1 MRQSGSDIRDSGIAV
16 EEEEKMKKYNPLRND
31 IKDILKAFERSNSKT
46 DKHESNRGLL
56 VLSGLTYKR
65 GHVFPNPDELFVLAQ
80 ECNLQ
85 FHRALGLILKGQWER
100 GFACDKNGW
109 PAKATRPFTDVLSD
123 AVEHTPEAINFN
135 PDTAELFAMIQR
147 NGNKATQA
155 GYGAAD
161 FDTLLQ
167 QMILAGLHISRNNG
181 PEMARFAE
189 TETDRQTT
197 LRDSTAVQREDFW
210 RKRCRWGQAQEML
223 DDLHMQ
229 IEQRRLKNAET
240 KRQYLALFGATEV
253 ELQEAMVRWWELK
266 LWKDLKEANPSLTE
280 EELTEL
286 AIEAENRHGKRR
298 ELEKLRDAAM
308 LAPILTHE
316 GASGTHMDVDQVREY
331 RAQTKSLL
339 RKLRFKIHP
348 DRLRNDPAYQK
359 LTAAQKGEL
368 ETMLKQALE
377 ISFSELGFPPGF
389 AEHDMR
395 SVRGLEEALARVNAI
410 LGNAGLDT
418 RVEAQIQGRTLAD
431 QLEWLQRTI
440 MSLERRLDEAKAEL
454 HALATDPET
463 QRVRNVLACPEQHET
478 IREAMAGEAGEYNAK
493 ADKLEEEIKPSFAT
507 KESEGDS

>member
-1 MRQSGSDIRDSGIAV
+1 
-16 EEEEKMKKYNPLRND
+16 
-31 IKDILKAFERSNSKT
+31 
-46 DKHESNRGLL
+46 
-56 VLSGLTYKR
+56 
-65 GHVFPNPDELFVLAQ
+65 
-80 ECNLQ
+80 
-85 FHRALGLILKGQWER
+85 
-100 GFACDKNGW
+100 
-109 PAKATRPFTDVLSD
+109 
-123 AVEHTPEAINFN
+123 
-135 PDTAELFAMIQR
+135 
-147 NGNKATQA
+147 
-155 GYGAAD
+155 
-161 FDTLLQ
+161 
-167 QMILAGLHISRNNG
+167 
-181 PEMARFAE
+181 
-189 TETDRQTT
+189 
-197 LRDSTAVQREDFW
+197 
-210 RKRCRWGQAQEML
+210 
-223 DDLHMQ
+223 
-229 IEQRRLKNAET
+229 
-240 KRQYLALFGATEV
+240 
-253 ELQEAMVRWWELK
+253 
-266 LWKDLKEANPSLTE
+266 
-280 EELTEL
+280 
-286 AIEAENRHGKRR
+286 
-298 ELEKLRDAAM
+298 
-308 LAPILTHE
+308 
-316 GASGTHMDVDQVREY
+316 MDVDQVREY